1 MIEMQVVGVQ
11 EVLPT
16 NTPVVLLR
24 ESEGRRLL
32 PIFIGHPEAT
42 AIALALAGQETPRPM
57 THDLLVEVLED
68 FSIRVEQVVVSELRD
83 RTFFA
88 ELHLSG
94 PDGPQVVSARPSDAP
109 RRCSTRPPI
118 CRPPRRSRWAPR
130 SRSRSSVNF
139 SSRSVPRTSSGNS
152 PGTGSRS
159 KASKQVIDA
168 ARASSYPVGVTAV

>member
-1 MIEMQVVGVQ
+1 MIEMQVIGVH
-11 EVLPT
+11 EMLPT

-57 THDLLVEVLED
+57 THDLLAGVLED
-68 FSIRVEQVVVSELRD
+68 FSIRVEKVVVSELRD

-94 PDGPQVVSARPSDAP
+94 PDGPKVVSARPSDAIALAV
-109 RRCSTRPPI
+109 RTGTSVFAAEEVLEEAAYLPPEEEKSAGTEEQVEKF
-118 CRPPRRSRWAPR
+118 REFLDQ
-130 SRSRSSVNF
+130 VNPEDF
-139 SSRSVPRTSSGNS
+139 AGE
-152 PGTGSRS
+152 
-159 KASKQVIDA
+159 
-168 ARASSYPVGVTAV
+168 

>member
-42 AIALALAGQETPRPM
+42 AIALALAGEETPRQM

-94 PDGPQVVSARPSDAP
+94 PDGPQVVSARPSDAIALAI
-109 RRCSTRPPI
+109 RTGTSVFAAEEVLDEAAYLPPTEEK
-118 CRPPRRSRWAPR
+118 
-130 SRSRSSVNF
+130 SVGTEEQVEEF
-139 SSRSVPRTSSGNS
+139 REFLEQVS
-152 PGTGSRS
+152 PE
-159 KASKQVIDA
+159 DF
-168 ARASSYPVGVTAV
+168 VGE

>member
-1 MIEMQVVGVQ
+1 MIEMQIVGVQ

-57 THDLLVEVLED
+57 THDLVVEVLD
-68 FSIRVEQVVVSELRD
+68 GFSIRLEQVVVSELRD

-88 ELHLSG
+88 ELHLRG
-94 PDGPQVVSARPSDAP
+94 PDGPQVVSARPSDAIALAV
-109 RRCSTRPPI
+109 RTATSVFAAEEVLDEAGYLPPEEE
-118 CRPPRRSRWAPR
+118 
-130 SRSRSSVNF
+130 
-139 SSRSVPRTSSGNS
+139 
-152 PGTGSRS
+152 
-159 KASKQVIDA
+159 K
-168 ARASSYPVGVTAV
+168 PVGTEEQLEEFREFLDQVNPADFAGE